1 MKVRKLIGRMVAGL
15 LGLSLA
21 TAPAL
26 AQTAPISRTLNLTFT
41 GVVSNTATNTIRIR
55 QPDGSYVPYT
65 GPVPEFPYAQDA
77 PVTVSFN
84 AVVPTKAFYDTTYQ
98 GQLAADGIY
107 RFKVTTG
114 SGFGQPS
121 TALGTA
127 TPADVSGPITYSP
140 NYGDPR
146 YTGMTV
152 VYDYNADSYSIE
164 GGGGFGAGELWG
176 AGFVFDAATG
186 QLTGCQTFQ
195 CAPLQYDYNSYFL
208 GSDSTGT
215 QLMIRNA
222 AIYNPVNGDSRAGLW
237 DMVFAGSWNLPQFG
251 GGGVVQVPE
260 PGMLGLFGGATLA
273 LACARRRRR
282 KPVNAA

>member
-1 MKVRKLIGRMVAGL
+1 MTVGNFVRRMVGGL
-15 LGLSLA
+15 LGFVLA
-21 TAPAL
+21 TTPAL
-26 AQTAPISRTLNLTFT
+26 AQTAPTSRTLNLTFT

-77 PVTVSFN
+77 PVSVSFN

-107 RFKVTTG
+107 RIRVTTPSSG
-114 SGFGQPS
+114 SGQLLGNA
-121 TALGTA
+121 TA
-127 TPADVSGPITYSP
+127 ADISGPIRYSP
-140 NYGDPR
+140 NYGEPP

-152 VYDYNADSYSIE
+152 VYDYNADTYSIE
-164 GGGGFGAGELWG
+164 GSGGFGAGNLWG

-208 GSDSTGT
+208 GSDSSGT

-222 AIYNPVNGDSRAGLW
+222 GIYNPVNGDSRAGLW
-237 DMVFAGSWNLPQFG
+237 DMMFSGSWNLPQFG
-251 GGGVVQVPE
+251 GGGVIQVPE
-260 PGMLGLFGGATLA
+260 PGMLGLFGGATIA
-273 LACARRRRR
+273 LAFARRRRR
-282 KPVNAA
+282 KVAGAA